1 MDITLSSF
9 LGNLENK
16 IITFYNEVDIKIS
29 RSAQE
34 TPNKLRITFDIM
46 TSDPKDCISHE
57 HDTIYIEHNHSN
69 NTSYQRHY
77 LNPSEQ
83 RALLKDII
91 ETIDADHED
100 IIKRASV
107 ANVIDEINNLCV
119 NRSGVA
125 SINTPLIKAM
135 MMPIEDFVIALDR
148 QSLNYNNARLNI
160 NDVTLKPQKN
170 DITGLD
176 DYLFTATVS
185 NMTSR
190 LNVSFVGIEGLDSS
204 PYDPGQ
210 HINKHQQFKILSHF
224 VEALDQTM
232 GSTNINQTIDT
243 MIDDIT
249 DELFKIE

>member
-9 LGNLENK
+9 LGNLEDR

-29 RSAQE
+29 RCVEHTDSR
-34 TPNKLRITFDIM
+34 LRITFDIM

-57 HDTIYIEHNHSN
+57 HDTVYIEHNHSN
-69 NTSYQRHY
+69 NSSYGKTY
-77 LNPSEQ
+77 LSPSEQ

-91 ETIDADHED
+91 ETIDTEHED

-107 ANVIDEINNLCV
+107 ANVIDEINNLCN
-119 NRSGVA
+119 NRGGVA

-135 MMPIEDFVIALDR
+135 TMPIEDFAIALNR
-148 QSLNYNNARLNI
+148 QSLKYNNARLNI
-160 NDVTLKPQKN
+160 KDVTLKPQKN
-170 DITGLD
+170 GITGLD

-185 NMTSR
+185 SRTSR
-190 LNVSFVGIEGLDSS
+190 LNVSFVGIDGVDIS

-210 HINKHQQFKILSHF
+210 HINKHQQFKILAHF
-224 VEALDQTM
+224 VETLDQTM
-232 GSTNINQTIDT
+232 GAANIDQTIDA

-249 DELFKIE
+249 GELFEMK

>member
-1 MDITLSSF
+1 MDITLNSF
-9 LGNLENK
+9 LGYLEDK

-34 TPNKLRITFDIM
+34 TTSRLRITFDIM
-46 TSDPKDCISHE
+46 TSDPKDCISNE
-57 HDTIYIEHNHSN
+57 QDTIYIDHVYNAG
-69 NTSYQRHY
+69 TSYGRPY

-91 ETIDADHED
+91 ETIDTEHED

-107 ANVIDEINNLCV
+107 ANVINEINNLCN
-119 NRSGVA
+119 NRGGVA

-135 MMPIEDFVIALDR
+135 TMPIEDFVIALDR
-148 QSLNYNNARLNI
+148 QSLKYNNARLNI
-160 NDVTLKPQKN
+160 NDVTLNPQKN

-176 DYLFTATVS
+176 DYLFTVTVS
-185 NMTSR
+185 NMSSR
-190 LNVSFVGIEGLDSS
+190 LSISFVGIEGLDSS

-224 VEALDQTM
+224 VEALDQTI
-232 GSTNINQTIDT
+232 GSANIEQSIDT

-249 DELFKIE
+249 VELFKTE